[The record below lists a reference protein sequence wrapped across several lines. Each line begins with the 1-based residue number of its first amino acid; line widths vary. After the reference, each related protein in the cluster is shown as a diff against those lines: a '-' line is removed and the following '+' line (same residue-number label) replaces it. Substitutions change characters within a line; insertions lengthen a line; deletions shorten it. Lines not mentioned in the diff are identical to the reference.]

1 MANKVLKIKID
12 DDMNNDSLQ
21 VSDINNIKGKKQAIT
36 YEDLDKFNSKEKS
49 FYNNISVEEYLKE
62 SRHDR

>member
-49 FYNNISVEEYLKE
+49 LYDNISVEEYLNE
-62 SRHDR
+62 SRNDR